1 MMKHTYNGARLGEI
15 LKEQGRTQR
24 WLARRIGVSDALLS
38 LVISGQRTFT
48 PEAAEKVAQ
57 TLNLPLFFLAD
68 SLPVGRI
75 SDAPMEEAEP
85 CPARTAA

>member
-1 MMKHTYNGARLGEI
+1 MMTQPTYNGARLGEI

-24 WLARRIGVSDALLS
+24 WLAKRIGVSDALLS

-48 PEAAEKVAQ
+48 PEAAARVAT

-68 SLPVGRI
+68 TLPIGRI
-75 SDAPMEEAEP
+75 SDSATEH
-85 CPARTAA
+85 AA